1 MKKKSI
7 LLIGLGR
14 FGRHIATKLNEL
26 GHEIM
31 AVDHDEEKVNDIMP
45 FVTNGQIGDSTNEA
59 FLQSLGIDNYDV
71 CIVTIGGDFQGS
83 LETTCLLKELGA
95 KKVVSRAERDGQA
108 KFLLRNGADE
118 IVYPEK
124 QLASWMA
131 IRYSSDHILD
141 YIELGESC
149 SIFEVSVPKSW
160 IGKSILQIDIRKK
173 FNINIIA
180 IKENEKIN
188 GTVTPDIILTE
199 NKTLLVLGEY
209 KDLQKCFHI

>member
-71 CIVTIGGDFQGS
+71 CIVTIGGDFQSS

-108 KFLLRNGADE
+108 KFLLRNGANE

-180 IKENEKIN
+180 IKENGKIN

>member
-7 LLIGLGR
+7 LLIGIGR
-14 FGRHIATKLNEL
+14 FGKHIAVKLNEL

-31 AVDHDEEKVNDIMP
+31 AVDVNEERINDIIP
-45 FVTNGQIGDSTNEA
+45 YVTNAQIGNSTNES
-59 FLQSLGIDNYDV
+59 FLKSLGINDYDV
-71 CIVTIGGDFQGS
+71 CIVTIGDDFQSS

-131 IRYSSDHILD
+131 IKYGSDHILD
-141 YIELGESC
+141 YIEIDDSC
-149 SIFEVSVPKSW
+149 SIYEVDIPKEW
-160 IGKSILQIDIRKK
+160 LGKTIGQIDIRKK

-180 IKENEKIN
+180 VKQDGKANAF
-188 GTVTPDIILTE
+188 VTPDTTLTDHQ
-199 NKTLLVLGEY
+199 TLLVLGEN
-209 KDLQKCFHI
+209 KMLKKCFGI